1 MIMITLFHFREEK
14 VDGDDE
20 EEEEEEEVSVLSSK
34 EIMDELRNG
43 GRRR

>member
-20 EEEEEEEVSVLSSK
+20 EEEEEEVSVLSSK

-43 GRRR
+43 GRGR

>member
-1 MIMITLFHFREEK
+1 MITLFHFREEK
-14 VDGDDE
+14 VDGED

>member
-14 VDGDDE
+14 VDGDD